1 MAKRQTLAGVAI
13 TLAALTACTAV
24 SIIAYRH
31 GYQDGTRTRNTS
43 GIVRRAEAILGPGWR
58 CEQIPRGFS
67 SDGDEDGLVCEGL
80 E

>member
-1 MAKRQTLAGVAI
+1 MTRRHLAGLAFA
-13 TLAALTACTAV
+13 LAALTACTAV

-31 GYQDGTRTRNTS
+31 GYRDGTRTRGAPN
-43 GIVRRAEAILGPGWR
+43 IVRRAEAILGPGWR